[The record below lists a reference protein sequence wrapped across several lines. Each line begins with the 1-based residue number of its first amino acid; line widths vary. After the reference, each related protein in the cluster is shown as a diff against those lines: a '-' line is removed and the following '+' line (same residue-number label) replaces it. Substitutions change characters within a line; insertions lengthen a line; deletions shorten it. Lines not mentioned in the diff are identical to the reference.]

1 MASEIVQWIAVGG
14 KKKEVRGKGR
24 ARHAMNLT
32 NMLNLPP
39 EEMQESL
46 RKAAVTEGF
55 LSPAFRKKIW
65 PRLLRVEV
73 DDTGTSSSLVMRD
86 HREKKQVELDV
97 VRSML
102 YTDMRKRTREHRL
115 TELSTV
121 IDTILATNP
130 DLHYYQGFNDVCSV
144 AILVMGNDST
154 ALPIAERLAKYH
166 FREAMN
172 KSMFAVQQALHLLM
186 NILKRRDRK
195 LYECLSECEVDPV
208 FALSW
213 ILTWFA
219 HDLKSLDKIERLY
232 DFFLASHPL
241 MSLYFSASLLCW
253 RRQQLLP
260 SKGDYSLVH
269 STMQTLPHDLP
280 LEQLIYDAYRMFQ
293 TIPPDSVLASSSL
306 ECQRVFTSESMWV
319 AYPYRF
325 SEDSRAVQVQSVS
338 KWKLLRR
345 LIGKPWTLSSMQTL
359 SSLWTRGSI
368 AAAVAIVVKQL
379 PWILRSLSQED
390 AGWGG
395 RTIGVL

>member
-14 KKKEVRGKGR
+14 KRKEVKGKNR
-24 ARHAMNLT
+24 ARHAMKLVNI
-32 NMLNLPP
+32 LNLPH

-46 RKAAVTEGF
+46 RKAAVTDGF
-55 LSPAFRKKIW
+55 LSPAFRRKIW

-73 DDTGTSSSLVMRD
+73 DDSWTSSSLVKRD

-115 TELSTV
+115 AELSTV

-144 AILVMGNDST
+144 AILVMGSDST
-154 ALPIAERLAKYH
+154 ALPVAERLAKYH

-186 NILKRRDRK
+186 NIIKRRDRK
-195 LYECLSECEVDPV
+195 LYECLSECEVDPI

-253 RRQQLLP
+253 QRQQLLP
-260 SKGDYSLVH
+260 SKGDYSMIH
-269 STMQTLPHDLP
+269 SVMQTLPSDLP
-280 LEQLIYDAYRMFQ
+280 LEQLIHDAHRMFQ
-293 TIPPDSVLASSSL
+293 TIPPDSVLAGASL
-306 ECQRVFTSESMWV
+306 ECQRVFTSQSMWI

-325 SEDSRAVQVQSVS
+325 ADDTRAVQEQRPST
-338 KWKLLRR
+338 WKLVRR
-345 LIGKPWTLSSMQTL
+345 FVRGSWPLSSMHML
-359 SSLWTRGSI
+359 SSLWTRGSL

-379 PWILRSLSQED
+379 PWIIRSLSKEE

-395 RTIGVL
+395 HTVGVL